1 MNLSKN
7 IIIFKNDAVGDL
19 VQSISSI
26 NNIIKHNPKNKIIIY
41 LSERSKDFSFFVSN
55 ENVEIRIVNYDL
67 SIIQKIQ
74 IFFQILLN
82 KIYSIYI
89 LTPKNFYFY
98 LPLFFRNI
106 RFYAL
111 CINSTKNYRRPS
123 NFLRKFLYQY
133 SINDRGTLN
142 KRKST
147 TDLQCDLTNDLNFN
161 EKFTI
166 NDIPDFKH
174 NKLDNIKSY
183 IYFHL
188 KLSNLKKLGW
198 GYKELK
204 ILFDEFLKYKNNVI
218 FTKDIDDNTNLD
230 NYKKDFNYINF
241 STNETNLNNSK
252 VYLFDNIS
260 GSDLYHVIIKSDKV
274 IAFHGMMTNLASIEK
289 KNVLDLFLCEINT
302 IADFRRY
309 KNALYEFKPIYNN
322 YDFIVPSKDIDKT
335 IRKMKFSLKK

>member
-26 NNIIKHNPKNKIIIY
+26 NNIIKHNPQNKIIIY
-41 LSERSKDFSFFVSN
+41 LSERSKDFSFLVDS

-67 SIIQKIQ
+67 SIIQKIK
-74 IFFQILLN
+74 IFFQLLSM

-89 LTPKNFYFY
+89 LTPKKFYFY
-98 LPLFFRNI
+98 LPLFFKNI
-106 RFYAL
+106 KFYAL
-111 CINSTKNYRRPS
+111 CINSTNNYKRPS

-133 SINDRGTLN
+133 SINDREILK

-147 TDLQCDLTNDLNFN
+147 EDLQCDLTNDLNFN
-161 EKFTI
+161 EKFII
-166 NDIPDFKH
+166 NNIPDLKYS
-174 NKLDNIKSY
+174 KLDDLNNY

-188 KLSNLKKLGW
+188 KLSNLNKLGW
-198 GYKELK
+198 GYTELN
-204 ILFDEFLKYKNNVI
+204 ILFDEFLKYRDIVI
-218 FTKDIDDNTNLD
+218 FTKDIDNNTNLN

-241 STNETNLNNSK
+241 LKNETILNNSK
-252 VYLFDNIS
+252 VYLFDDIG
-260 GSDLYHVIIKSDKV
+260 GSDLYHVIKKSDKV

-289 KNVLDLFLCEINT
+289 KNVLDLFLCEINS
-302 IADFRRY
+302 IDDFRRY
-309 KNALYEFKPIYNN
+309 KNAFYEFKPNYNN

-335 IRKMKFSLKK
+335 IRKMKFFLKK

>member
-1 MNLSKN
+1 MNSSKN
-7 IIIFKNDAVGDL
+7 IIILKNDAVGDL

-26 NNIIKHNPKNKIIIY
+26 NNIIKHNIKNKIIIY
-41 LSERSKDFSFFVSN
+41 LSERSKDFSFLVEN
-55 ENVEIRIVNYDL
+55 DNVEIRIVNYDL
-67 SIIQKIQ
+67 SLIQKIK

-82 KIYSIYI
+82 KINSIYI

-98 LPLFFRNI
+98 LPLFFKNI
-106 RFYAL
+106 KFYAL

-123 NFLRKFLYQY
+123 GFLRKFLYQY
-133 SINDRGTLN
+133 SVNDRETIN

-147 TDLQCDLTNDLNFN
+147 TDLQNDLTNDLNFN
-161 EKFTI
+161 EKFI
-166 NDIPDFKH
+166 LNNIPEFKH
-174 NKLDNIKSY
+174 NKLKYIKNY

-198 GYKELK
+198 GYAELK
-204 ILFDEFLKYKNNVI
+204 ILFDEFLKYRNNVI

-241 STNETNLNNSK
+241 STSEMTLNNSK
-252 VYLFDNIS
+252 IYLCDNIS
-260 GSDLYHVIIKSDKV
+260 GSDLYHVINNSDKV

-322 YDFIVPSKDIDKT
+322 YDFIVPSKDINKT